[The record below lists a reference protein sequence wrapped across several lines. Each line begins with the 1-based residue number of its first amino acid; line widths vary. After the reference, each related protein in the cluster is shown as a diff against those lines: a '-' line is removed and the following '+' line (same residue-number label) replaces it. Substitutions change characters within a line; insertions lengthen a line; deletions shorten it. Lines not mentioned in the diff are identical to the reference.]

1 MTACI
6 GEISYWMIITIG
18 VDLAGILGG
27 RMVSAESGSVPSGV
41 GMGRGVPR
49 SRLEGLMR
57 SDNKHVVPC

>member
-1 MTACI
+1 
-6 GEISYWMIITIG
+6 MIITIG